1 MATEKQLA
9 ALKKARAAKKKKLS
23 GLFGKGKVKRM
34 AAKKNTLP
42 KKQNTKKRTPKLNEF
57 GRYGE
62 QFTQFKGKPVE
73 AIKWLMKVQRG
84 ECIGALYR
92 EGLGYID
99 LVWGEVTDYVKHTG
113 KGLKHILD
121 KHGKEFDAL
130 GYKPWEIIPSII
142 EMGDFYKERSNDE
155 QLCFQNEHFR
165 FVVALDYHTPGKKWL
180 LTSFDLIKK
189 PNK

>member
-9 ALKKARAAKKKKLS
+9 ALKKARAAKKRKFS
-23 GLFGKGKVKRM
+23 GLSGKGKVKRM

-42 KKQNTKKRTPKLNEF
+42 KKQNKKKQTPKQNEI

-92 EGLGYID
+92 EGIGYID
-99 LVWGEVTDYVKHTG
+99 IIWGEVTNKEKNEG
-113 KGLKHILD
+113 FGLSHIID
-121 KHGKEFDAL
+121 KHGKEFAKL
-130 GYKPWEIIPSII
+130 GYSIEHIIPAII
-142 EMGDFYKERSNDE
+142 EFGIFNPERSNDTNKVYE
-155 QLCFQNEHFR
+155 NEYFR
-165 FVVALDYHTPGKKWL
+165 FVVAYDYTIIGKKWL
-180 LTSFDLIKK
+180 LTSFDIRKK